1 MTTTNK
7 VLIGVGGVTI
17 LGLGI
22 YFITR
27 DPKRNTTTTQQTSGG
42 GFSQTD
48 PTTNTTDSLGTT
60 LGNIFA
66 DIWASTQ
73 KNKNQGGVTPN
84 GFVYDGPAD
93 PYSVEVNVNMTS
105 TQVKALQTTL
115 SSCSADIKKV
125 IDDSGGVDGILGPG
139 TKSAYN
145 MARKAGCINSSGQK
159 IS

>member
-7 VLIGVGGVTI
+7 ILIGVGGVTL

-22 YFITR
+22 YFVTR
-27 DPKRNTTTTQQTSGG
+27 QPKGSTTTTTTGG
-42 GFSQTD
+42 GGLDNPQTD
-48 PTTNTTDSLGTT
+48 PTSTTVDSLGTT

-66 DIWASTQ
+66 DIWAVTQ
-73 KNKNQGGVTPN
+73 KNKGNTP
-84 GFVYDGPAD
+84 GDFVYDGPAD
-93 PYSVEVNVNMTS
+93 PYSVEVNTDMGS
-105 TQVKALQTTL
+105 ASVKALQMTL
-115 SSCSADIKKV
+115 SSCSPDIKKV

-145 MARKAGCINSSGQK
+145 MARKAGCINSQGQK